1 MNQQLYNI
9 IVYLK
14 DFNLKLNEMEIK
26 RKEENKIKRKG
37 EKDNAWK
44 VNYVR
49 KKKLSWKDLLYFCME
64 WIENINETHFLK

>member
-26 RKEENKIKRKG
+26 EKKKIKLKGREKKTMHEKLIMCENKKR
-37 EKDNAWK
+37 
-44 VNYVR
+44 
-49 KKKLSWKDLLYFCME
+49 KLSWKDLLYFCMD
-64 WIENINETHFLK
+64 